1 MTNERIAAIA
11 LGSELGFIVFWLV
24 PHTAALSLMSTLLVV
39 AGSIALVTLVARGIA
54 ARFGIDDPWRE
65 IGLYSNWDLELAEIC
80 A

>member
-1 MTNERIAAIA
+1 MTNEHIAAIA
-11 LGSELGFIVFWLV
+11 LGSEMGFLVFWLV

-39 AGSIALVTLVARGIA
+39 VGSVALVTLIARGIA

-65 IGLYSNWDLELAEIC
+65 IGLDAGWDLELAEIC